1 VVTETEQEIRVRW
14 ARWGVW
20 AAVVGMVSWVI
31 GVALIPLDAKVEN
44 GDRALTDTLATMP
57 GRLYL
62 AAMLAVAGGVLL
74 VAFFAALIRL
84 VPEGEPGWGLLR
96 VSLAGCVV
104 TQTMVAVG
112 ASFALAGFHT
122 AAAGTD
128 PSIVAF
134 AWRGLWL
141 TFTAS
146 AVPTV
151 LFTVTGVLGMAEAG
165 LAAAW
170 VGVLGW
176 ISAGAHVIAMFTLA
190 QSGPFAPDG
199 MVGSL
204 TPITTVVWIL
214 ATAVGL
220 RRRVQ
225 SRPRELETHG

>member
-1 VVTETEQEIRVRW
+1 MAETEQETRVRW
-14 ARWGVW
+14 ARWGVR

-44 GDRALTDTLATMP
+44 GERALTDTLSSMP

-74 VAFFAALIRL
+74 VAFFAALTRL

-122 AAAGTD
+122 AAAGAD

-151 LFTVTGVLGMAEAG
+151 LFTVTGLLGMAEAG
-165 LAAAW
+165 LAAGW

-214 ATAVGL
+214 AAAVGL
-220 RRRVQ
+220 RKRVQ
-225 SRPRELETHG
+225 SRPRELNTTG